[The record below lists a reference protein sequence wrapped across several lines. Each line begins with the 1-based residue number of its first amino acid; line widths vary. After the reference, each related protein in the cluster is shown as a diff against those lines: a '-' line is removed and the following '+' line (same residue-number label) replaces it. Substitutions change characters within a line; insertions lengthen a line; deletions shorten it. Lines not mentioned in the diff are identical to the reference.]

1 MIILKQK
8 YYHTNYET
16 YANIVFILICL
27 EATEK
32 FPTCRLKHIFKIRII
47 LSCKLMRQARIPTCN
62 KPLIIL

>member
-27 EATEK
+27 EATEVSDLSTK
-32 FPTCRLKHIFKIRII
+32 TYFQNSYYII
-47 LSCKLMRQARIPTCN
+47 L
-62 KPLIIL
+62 